1 MVKSIEDCV
10 LYWRRVKVK
19 NKHDKWL
26 QETIR
31 GSTDA
36 NWVDNNGHVN
46 ISNYISLL
54 DKSLESLC
62 SFPGSIDSIL
72 SNNVSYVARSY
83 YVKHQ
88 RELLHPSG
96 WYMKAGITSIARNK
110 FMSFHCLYQ
119 DQTRVAKFYLE
130 SIFFDLVSRRSID
143 LSLEQIDLYTYGIV
157 TGFDENRI
165 K

>member
-1 MVKSIEDCV
+1 MVKSIEECA
-10 LYWRRVKVK
+10 LYWRRVRLK
-19 NKHDKWL
+19 NKLDNLL

-36 NWVDNNGHVN
+36 NWVDKNGHVN

-54 DKSLESLC
+54 DKSLEALC
-62 SFPGSIDSIL
+62 SFPGSINSIL
-72 SNNVSYVARSY
+72 NNSVSYVARSY

-96 WYMKAGITSIARNK
+96 WYMKAGVTFIARNK

-119 DQTRVAKFYLE
+119 GQTRVAKFYLE
-130 SIFFDLVSRRSID
+130 SVFFDLISRRSID
-143 LSLEQIDLYTYGIV
+143 LSLEQIDLYTYGLV
-157 TGFDENRI
+157 TGFDQNRV